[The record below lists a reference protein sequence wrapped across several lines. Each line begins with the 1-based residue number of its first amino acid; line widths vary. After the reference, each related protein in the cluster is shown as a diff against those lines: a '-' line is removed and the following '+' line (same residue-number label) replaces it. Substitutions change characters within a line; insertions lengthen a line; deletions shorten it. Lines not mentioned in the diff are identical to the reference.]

1 MSRKGPGL
9 LLRDIVRGGDPQIDA
24 VIRVIADARPD
35 ILALQ
40 GFDYDLDRSAL
51 GAFAYAIRTAGGPD
65 YPFRFAL
72 PSNAGRA
79 TDLDLDGDG
88 RTGGPGDAQG
98 YGAFFGAGAM
108 AILSRHPVIAQDAR
122 DFSNLLWTDL
132 PGAIPPVVEGTPF
145 PSSAAQR
152 IQRLSS
158 SGHWIVPI
166 KVPELGRL
174 DLLTFHAAPPVFD
187 GPEDRN
193 GRRNHDEVMF
203 WHLLLEGKLTGSI
216 AKNFVLLGDANL
228 DPHRGDGRRVAIARL
243 LSHPKIQDPMPNTP
257 TVIWEQTGPMR
268 VDYLLP
274 SISLTVIRTGHQADP
289 EASRHALV
297 WADLRR

>member
-24 VIRVIADARPD
+24 VVRVITTARPD

-40 GFDYDLDRSAL
+40 GFDYDLKHSAL
-51 GAFAYAIRTAGGPD
+51 GAFADAVRTAGGPD
-65 YPFRFAL
+65 YSFRFAL

-108 AILSRHPVIAQDAR
+108 AILSRHPVLAQDAQ
-122 DFSNLLWTDL
+122 DFSDLLWTDL

-166 KVPELGRL
+166 EVPELGRL

-203 WHLLLEGKLTGSI
+203 WHLLLEGKLSGPI
-216 AKNFVLLGDANL
+216 RKDFVLLGDANL
-228 DPHRGDGRRVAIARL
+228 DSQRGDGRRVAIARL
-243 LSHPKIQDPMPNTP
+243 LNHPKLQDPMPNTP
-257 TVIWEQTGPMR
+257 TVTWEQTGPMR

-274 SISLTVIRTGHQADP
+274 SISLTVVRTGQQADP